1 MLREANEL
9 VSTDP
14 NRGEAILQ
22 RIASLSDRLSNQQR
36 YRLQILQAKLLVIH
50 GQYGKALTLL
60 EDVSAED
67 LSVNS
72 LALSNSIQST
82 IFNALGEYDRMF
94 AKIQQN
100 LALVQGITDISLK
113 AGFMHPAI
121 VAFRDAGAYEQS
133 LTQGLQM
140 LKLARENAFSRS
152 ECFAL
157 VELGITERSAG
168 NRDAALDW
176 LRDAEA
182 FCSDIGNKL
191 IVNSARANLAALAL
205 DAGDADEAIAIAL
218 AALPDAKEV
227 GYAYHI
233 TELKS
238 VLAEAYLRA
247 GDLDKGLEAGEEA
260 FSLATESAINPLVRQ
275 ASKTLADIHERRG
288 DLPASL
294 AMLKIHLET
303 SQLLADD
310 RAAMAMAYYQN
321 LYEVQDKE
329 RRLQIL
335 NQENDLFKLSQQLQE
350 QNADNMRLLL
360 LMGFV
365 VLIGLSGWLF
375 YVMRQRQR
383 FLLLSQTDGMTGIAN
398 REHFS
403 RSAEGLMRE
412 AATSQADLGLILF
425 DLDHFKTI
433 NDSYGHAAGDW
444 VLKKVVAA
452 CRTVIRRQDL
462 FGRLGGEEFGICLL
476 SADLGD
482 SLAVAEACR
491 LAIRAID
498 TSELGHHFTITAS
511 FGIAIRQDRDESFDT
526 VLIRAD
532 QCLYSAKSAGRDQ
545 TRYEADAA

>member
-1 MLREANEL
+1 M
-9 VSTDP
+9 
-14 NRGEAILQ
+14 
-22 RIASLSDRLSNQQR
+22 
-36 YRLQILQAKLLVIH
+36 
-50 GQYGKALTLL
+50 L

-403 RSAEGLMRE
+403 RSAEG
-412 AATSQADLGLILF
+412 
-425 DLDHFKTI
+425 
-433 NDSYGHAAGDW
+433 
-444 VLKKVVAA
+444 
-452 CRTVIRRQDL
+452 
-462 FGRLGGEEFGICLL
+462 
-476 SADLGD
+476 
-482 SLAVAEACR
+482 
-491 LAIRAID
+491 
-498 TSELGHHFTITAS
+498 
-511 FGIAIRQDRDESFDT
+511 
-526 VLIRAD
+526 
-532 QCLYSAKSAGRDQ
+532 
-545 TRYEADAA
+545 

>member
-1 MLREANEL
+1 
-9 VSTDP
+9 
-14 NRGEAILQ
+14 
-22 RIASLSDRLSNQQR
+22 
-36 YRLQILQAKLLVIH
+36 
-50 GQYGKALTLL
+50 
-60 EDVSAED
+60 
-67 LSVNS
+67 
-72 LALSNSIQST
+72 
-82 IFNALGEYDRMF
+82 
-94 AKIQQN
+94 
-100 LALVQGITDISLK
+100 
-113 AGFMHPAI
+113 
-121 VAFRDAGAYEQS
+121 
-133 LTQGLQM
+133 M

-152 ECFAL
+152 ECYAL

-168 NRDAALDW
+168 NRDAALVW
-176 LRDAEA
+176 LREAEA

-205 DAGDADEAIAIAL
+205 NAGDADRAIAIAL
-218 AALPDAKEV
+218 VAFPDAKEV

-233 TELKS
+233 AELKA
-238 VLAEAYLRA
+238 VLAEAYLRL

-260 FSLATESAINPLVRQ
+260 FSLATESAINLLVRQ
-275 ASKTLADIHERRG
+275 ASKTLADIHEHRG
-288 DLPASL
+288 DLHASL
-294 AMLKIHLET
+294 AMHKIYLET

-321 LYEVQDKE
+321 LYEAQDKE

-335 NQENDLFKLSQQLQE
+335 NQENELLTLSSALSEKQR
-350 QNADNMRLLL
+350 QNLMLLL
-360 LMGFV
+360 LIGMGLIG
-365 VLIGLSGWLF
+365 VLITWLI
-375 YVMRQRQR
+375 YANMQRQR

-412 AATSQADLGLILF
+412 AATSRADLGLILF

-452 CRTVIRRQDL
+452 CRAVIRRQDL

-498 TSELGHHFTITAS
+498 TSDLGQHFTISAS
-511 FGIAIRQDRDESFDT
+511 FGIAIRQARDESFDSL
-526 VLIRAD
+526 LIRAD
-532 QCLYSAKSAGRDQ
+532 QCLYSAKTAGRDQ
-545 TRYEADAA
+545 TRYESDAA